1 MFRSGIT
8 VTKIP
13 CPEIS
18 ISFYN
23 SYRPMYDCV
32 FLLYSKYT
40 IYEIDKSI
48 FSGNSAALCY
58 LWEKSDYYYVIS
70 FSI

>member
-1 MFRSGIT
+1 MT
-8 VTKIP
+8 V
-13 CPEIS
+13 
-18 ISFYN
+18 FF
-23 SYRPMYDCV
+23 

-40 IYEIDKSI
+40 IYERDKSI

-58 LWEKSDYYYVIS
+58 LWEKSDYYYYVIS